1 MKLQLAASVSEN
13 TDNEQFIVQSLPNL
27 RRVRLLTESERQEV
41 LAFLKVRPVH
51 TVVMT
56 SFICDNGFESE
67 NNRGRFYGYRS
78 AEGMLEGVA
87 LIGHTTLVE
96 TRSEEALKAFAAIA
110 RKSETPV
117 KMMMADGST
126 IEKFW
131 SEFAGI
137 FRQPRLICTELL
149 FELNFPFFVQ
159 NCEWEV
165 RNAKAEELEMIA
177 EAHAEVA
184 LIESGVNPL
193 ETDREG
199 FLRRCLKRIEQN
211 RTFVVTAGDKLV
223 FKADIVA
230 ETETVV
236 YLEGIYVAPEMR
248 GKNIGSTCLAKLSL
262 HLLERANNICLLSNK
277 DFTGAHRSFE
287 KAGFKNTDCCQ
298 TIFV

>member
-1 MKLQLAASVSEN
+1 
-13 TDNEQFIVQSLPNL
+13 
-27 RRVRLLTESERQEV
+27 
-41 LAFLKVRPVH
+41 
-51 TVVMT
+51 MT
-56 SFICDNGFESE
+56 SFICDNGIESE
-67 NNRGRFYGYRS
+67 NNRGRFYGYRGAS
-78 AEGMLEGVA
+78 GKLEGVA

-96 TRSEEALKAFAAIA
+96 VRSEEALKAFAVIA
-110 RKSETPV
+110 RRSETPI
-117 KMMMADGST
+117 KMMMSDGET

-131 SEFAGI
+131 RDYAVDSH
-137 FRQPRLICTELL
+137 RQPRLVCDELL

-159 NCEWEV
+159 NCKWNVE
-165 RNAKAEELEMIA
+165 NARAEQLEMIA

-211 RTFVVTAGDKLV
+211 RTFVVTSNDKLV

-248 GKNIGSTCLAKLSL
+248 GQNVGSSCLAKLAL
-262 HLLERANNICLLSNK
+262 ILLERAGNVCLLSNK
-277 DFTGAHRSFE
+277 EFKGAHRSFE
-287 KAGFKNTDCCQ
+287 KAGFKNTDCCR
-298 TIFV
+298 TVFV